1 MNKEQK
7 IASLANAMT
16 CKTRDD
22 GTEFYCFTDEA
33 PQELR
38 DLFLEHYT
46 IRDVDYETFSDACR
60 VIEEVYGEHTDKDG
74 RFNDIDIEEAIYERS
89 GDRASVYTSERL
101 GYLNM
106 WNEYEV
112 SDIMSEYSAK
122 SIANACAIWYDKQV
136 EEQAMIIKN
145 WIEEA

>member
-1 MNKEQK
+1 MNKAQK
-7 IASLANAMT
+7 IVSLANAMT

-38 DLFLEHYT
+38 NLFLEHYT

-60 VIEEVYGEHTDKDG
+60 VVEEVYGETNNLVDG
-74 RFNDIDIEEAIYERS
+74 EDGIEDAIYERS
-89 GDRASVYTSERL
+89 VDRASVYTGARL
-101 GYLNM
+101 GYLNV
-106 WNEYEV
+106 WNESEV
-112 SDIMSEYSAK
+112 SEIMKDGYE
-122 SIANACAIWYDKQV
+122 SIADACAVWYDRQV
-136 EEQAMIIKN
+136 EAQAMIIKN